1 VAKRIDASAARM
13 LFLKNDLEPLED
25 FPGSQKPWKSK
36 CLITGKIVS
45 PTYGKVRDFGH
56 RCIYCSRGVV
66 DSKQAV
72 LTMNNSGFIPQVPFP
87 GSNKPWKSK
96 CKNCKKITSP
106 TYWNVFK
113 GIGCKFC
120 SGRAVDPVDA
130 VDAMKK
136 RGFDTLEPFPG
147 ATKKW
152 LVRCQICEREF
163 KTIFHSLNT
172 TNGCK
177 YCAGNEVI
185 ESDLVERLREL
196 RLKPLESYQSA
207 KIPWK
212 CKCLVCGHIVQP
224 TWSRIKSGRGHCAY
238 CAQRR
243 VDIPQALKFMKSI
256 NLKPIV
262 DFPGNNKPWLSKC
275 LICKNEVAPR
285 WSDVRQGQGGC
296 SNCAD
301 YGLNYLLS
309 GYLYVITNPKLQSHK
324 IGIANSYKTNQNED
338 RLKRHEKHGWIL
350 VKKYEFEK
358 VRTAYEIEKE
368 ILKWLRVDLSLPFH
382 LAPKMMPQGGFTET
396 ISSEYLDVG
405 EITKKVEEVIRSL

>member
-1 VAKRIDASAARM
+1 
-13 LFLKNDLEPLED
+13 
-25 FPGSQKPWKSK
+25 
-36 CLITGKIVS
+36 
-45 PTYGKVRDFGH
+45 
-56 RCIYCSRGVV
+56 
-66 DSKQAV
+66 
-72 LTMNNSGFIPQVPFP
+72 
-87 GSNKPWKSK
+87 
-96 CKNCKKITSP
+96 
-106 TYWNVFK
+106 
-113 GIGCKFC
+113 
-120 SGRAVDPVDA
+120 
-130 VDAMKK
+130 
-136 RGFDTLEPFPG
+136 
-147 ATKKW
+147 
-152 LVRCQICEREF
+152 
-163 KTIFHSLNT
+163 
-172 TNGCK
+172 
-177 YCAGNEVI
+177 
-185 ESDLVERLREL
+185 
-196 RLKPLESYQSA
+196 
-207 KIPWK
+207 
-212 CKCLVCGHIVQP
+212 
-224 TWSRIKSGRGHCAY
+224 
-238 CAQRR
+238 

-285 WSDVRQGQGGC
+285 WSGVRQGQGGC

-368 ILKWLRVDLSLPFH
+368 ILKWFRVDLSLPFH